1 MISRDEVNAALDA
14 FGGRHGVS
22 DVQLDD
28 DDFAV
33 LEFAEDQAILVSYLD
48 DKQRLSLVS
57 PIGTT
62 DVAESAFAES
72 ALLKFLLRLNRP
84 RNPFDDAR
92 IALDDESE
100 TLLLVRTI
108 ESLDS
113 NDTFADA
120 FEAFATHVLQLIDEL
135 DNTDFE
141 NMDGEDF
148 ALPSAPEFPAVR
160 V

>member
-84 RNPFDDAR
+84 RNLR
-92 IALDDESE
+92 SK
-100 TLLLVRTI
+100 T
-108 ESLDS
+108 
-113 NDTFADA
+113 
-120 FEAFATHVLQLIDEL
+120 
-135 DNTDFE
+135 
-141 NMDGEDF
+141 
-148 ALPSAPEFPAVR
+148 PSGLHCAV
-160 V
+160 